1 MAATGG
7 AVGFALHIDD
17 EFLNKIQRADSMI
30 TDLANKSEQART
42 RVVEAFREMGD
53 KGVGHFIQKLHEA
66 QQKLDAIGN
75 KTVNIDVTGI
85 DKIGTQAANTAD
97 IVNKMLS
104 EVNKISSAQS
114 TAPDKIMPNIGQLKA
129 EIDNINKQLTDANSK
144 LTMEQ
149 QQTLVNTREFFKQVV
164 AEQQK
169 STSQRLQ
176 EIQKLNEANKKAN
189 EEQIQLRR
197 KVNEENIRSYQKDL
211 EAERKSFAEREKVW
225 INGFDEYDKKQ
236 RAIKDKEKK
245 DAEERNKA
253 AEKAAKENIKA
264 RNAQFNAFLK
274 SIDNEAKAAEK
285 ADADMVKSS
294 NKRMAQVTANL
305 AKEEEAR
312 RKALTQVSAPQGTNT
327 QSDVMMY
334 SYYTYRIKELTD
346 QMDAL
351 TRKTKE
357 YEEAQKRI
365 AAGKGGVLSQQEK
378 TEYKNNLQ
386 KIKSIQ
392 DQIDAYGKLQQAIV
406 TTNNTRMAQ
415 ERKAQQF
422 SNSMRSYLS
431 DQQYSNE
438 VLAKMRNFYAEE
450 ERLAAK
456 AAAAKKQQ
464 AEEYKKTFEGAYQM
478 YLSASGWKQEEEAL
492 KYLKLAR
499 KNLPETDSDFI
510 RKKDALNAA
519 IQQLTESIKLNW
531 LTDKQITENITK
543 SYDQHV
549 KAIAREQKARE
560 RLNQQ
565 KEKEKVTSS
574 TQNAMQYSAEAK
586 SINEQVQ
593 AIKYLKIARDNLK
606 STNMTEEQ
614 YKQQIAAVNKEIQ
627 RQQTEVDKLRGKT
640 DQLGKSHRNLMDISG
655 QLQRRLALV
664 FSVSQITGYMNK
676 LVAVRGE
683 FELQQKSLQVLL
695 QNKDEANKLWQQT
708 VDLAVKSPFRVG
720 ELVSYTRQLAAY
732 RIETSKLFDTTKRLA
747 DVSAGLGVDMSRLIL
762 AYGQVRAANY
772 LRGTELRQFT
782 EAGIPMLDELA
793 KRFTELE
800 GRAVSAGDVFERISK
815 RMVSFKD
822 VEAVFRSMTDAGGTF
837 FQMQE
842 KQSETLKGMISN
854 LHDTIDLM
862 MNDIGA
868 SQEGILKGSVEVTN
882 ALVRDWRKWSIVL
895 QDVGIALAGL
905 KIAQLISALRSL
917 YLVGIEATMAMGG
930 MKAAVA
936 ALAKQFVAFG
946 AILKA
951 HPYVAIASTLLSAAI
966 VAKQFLDLSK
976 RLNNELT
983 KIDINGMFDASKLS
997 GNFKRLADIV
1007 VDTTKSYD
1015 EQKAALEQLR
1025 REYQDIL
1032 PDQILTSKGLKDL
1045 QGDYDEI
1052 TQSIYEYIAAKTKE
1066 RKVQYIESE
1075 YGKDLE
1081 NAATN
1086 MAKAIRKAIQNS
1098 IGEDVNISVSD
1109 LIPIVEQF
1117 RKGIEE
1123 GNITYEN
1130 MNDELA
1136 KMIKLHT
1143 GLSANVDDLN
1153 MALLTSAGGIQRTF
1167 GNVESSATAFFNTIK
1182 RIKAAIDEVKSSTV
1196 SFGGVAMQQVTAV
1209 KDEYI
1214 AKIAEIKEAIDT
1226 IKINPEDPTAL
1237 SKLDKL
1243 FNDIGLKAP
1252 EWKKI
1257 INDAFLL
1264 DQATMDANKAMYRAM
1279 IKRIWQV
1286 PLGANLE
1293 PMRANFVE
1301 QTEKELQKTLGTN
1314 QQKEVKRIMLDL
1326 SQSMKI
1332 ATTGMDAF
1340 FMDSTESIT
1349 EYANRIKSK
1358 IDDVK
1363 SNVKAYEKDI
1373 AQGTKL
1379 MPWSEEQY
1387 TQFKNQ
1393 LPLMEAFL
1401 KYFDAFLDKDKK
1413 TTGQGKDWFA
1423 ELAKNIKDANK
1434 EFMSLNQ
1441 SFDKMTA
1448 KNMAMEKFKGVFEET
1463 LAALSSKGMSIQLG
1477 EIDFTTEEG
1486 SIEALKML
1494 KDRLPSTAYKSRLEV
1509 EKALSDIKG
1518 EVDIKVKKSTDEQLK
1533 KDVQRIF
1540 DKYSLYLEL
1549 KKLNVPTDLAK
1560 QMFDIDATDLE
1571 GVRKAIEE
1579 MKPQFKGTEMEKT
1592 YKDYLDKINQMEAD
1606 AQIERTKTYVKYLMK
1621 SQSEAIKIKI
1631 EELRQIQEIQSQ
1643 FEGQQAKAM
1652 IAGVQKES
1660 RQKMQKQQWT
1670 DFKNTDM
1677 YSMIFSDLENMG
1689 TQAIDLLYEKLNGL
1703 KNSLSDLPAESV
1715 KEIMTQIEKLQ
1726 SIKIQRN
1733 PFKEIKTTMA
1743 DINALQEQGRT
1754 EAVLQDELSISTA
1767 AAQAAQEQVDA
1778 IDLIMNTRDKDLLKQ
1793 QMGVVWTEKY
1803 NNYLSMTTDE
1813 LENNRDLQSSI
1824 VRSQEKIAKEAT
1836 KDLNTYAERRKELE
1850 GMKQQWADMQS
1861 TFGGFGDS
1869 LMGTLEAVGVDSDSA
1884 AMAFAQMG
1892 VDLVDVVMQSV
1903 QLAIQLEIIRV
1914 NAIAAGTAMNT
1925 MLGVIGWVSMAL
1937 QAVTKL
1943 FSAIFGMGDKKK
1955 QQQIEKLQDQVES
1968 LSKTYEKLTEAVDN
1982 AYSLNTLKEDTE
1994 EANRNLQRQITMY
2007 NQMIKLE
2014 EDKKK
2019 TDKDKIKGW
2028 RDEIAS
2034 LQDEI
2039 AENNKKMVSTATD
2052 GILDSVLDASRSFT
2066 DAWLEAFQETGKGLS
2081 GLESEF
2087 KDMMQNLVK
2096 QQATMLITNQYVK
2109 SWKDALEQYINPQDL
2124 ELTTDEAKRWVDTV
2138 TTSLPQ
2144 LNQALE
2150 NYFKA
2155 MQAAGVDLSGEQSGD
2170 SMSGLQRGIDS
2181 LSEATGEILASY
2193 LNSIRFFV
2201 AEQNTILTNISAKLL
2216 GDTTT
2221 ENPMVTQLKIIAAQT
2236 SAINNLL
2243 NSCTR
2248 GGHRLGGMGLKIFM
2262 D

>member
-53 KGVGHFIQKLHEA
+53 KGVGYLIQKLQEA
-66 QQKLDAIGN
+66 QQKLDTLTAKDVKINVSGIEN
-75 KTVNIDVTGI
+75 VSTAAARSADEVNRLFNTLVSMSSTNATLVSTIASLTANISSFTTEAKGATKDI
-85 DKIGTQAANTAD
+85 DKLTEVENKLAKQSEALNKIRNTSIND
-97 IVNKMLS
+97 KKS
-104 EVNKISSAQS
+104 EVSYQRQMNDARDLLNFEKQRKQAIEE
-114 TAPDKIMPNIGQLKA
+114 TDKANANAHKA
-129 EIDNINKQLTDANSK
+129 NMDRLN
-144 LTMEQ
+144 
-149 QQTLVNTREFFKQVV
+149 
-164 AEQQK
+164 AEK
-169 STSQRLQ
+169 MAL
-176 EIQKLNEANKKAN
+176 EANKIAQRDIAQQNINNAN
-189 EEQIQLRR
+189 IARNSTLQNANIIKQQTNAQLEQARQLSLANKQAAADAKVAAEQIKTASMHQ
-197 KVNEENIRSYQKDL
+197 I
-211 EAERKSFAEREKVW
+211 
-225 INGFDEYDKKQ
+225 
-236 RAIKDKEKK
+236 
-245 DAEERNKA
+245 A
-253 AEKAAKENIKA
+253 AEKDKQAQIK
-264 RNAQFNAFLK
+264 RT
-274 SIDNEAKAAEK
+274 INEINRLAKAYK
-285 ADADMVKSS
+285 AMPTVIS
-294 NKRMAQVTANL
+294 AQGLST
-305 AKEEEAR
+305 
-312 RKALTQVSAPQGTNT
+312 
-327 QSDVMMY
+327 
-334 SYYTYRIKELTD
+334 
-346 QMDAL
+346 
-351 TRKTKE
+351 
-357 YEEAQKRI
+357 
-365 AAGKGGVLSQQEK
+365 VL
-378 TEYKNNLQ
+378 
-386 KIKSIQ
+386 
-392 DQIDAYGKLQQAIV
+392 
-406 TTNNTRMAQ
+406 
-415 ERKAQQF
+415 F
-422 SNSMRSYLS
+422 
-431 DQQYSNE
+431 
-438 VLAKMRNFYAEE
+438 
-450 ERLAAK
+450 
-456 AAAAKKQQ
+456 
-464 AEEYKKTFEGAYQM
+464 
-478 YLSASGWKQEEEAL
+478 
-492 KYLKLAR
+492 
-499 KNLPETDSDFI
+499 DS
-510 RKKDALNAA
+510 R
-519 IQQLTESIKLNW
+519 
-531 LTDKQITENITK
+531 
-543 SYDQHV
+543 H
-549 KAIAREQKARE
+549 
-560 RLNQQ
+560 
-565 KEKEKVTSS
+565 
-574 TQNAMQYSAEAK
+574 AK
-586 SINEQVQ
+586 SINQYLAAINNIKSAMRDLDQTDVNFKANQKKLNDELDRLNKKLLQ
-593 AIKYLKIARDNLK
+593 AGYSSKKIA
-606 STNMTEEQ
+606 Q
-614 YKQQIAAVNKEIQ
+614 
-627 RQQTEVDKLRGKT
+627 
-640 DQLGKSHRNLMDISG
+640 SHRNLMDISG

-822 VEAVFRSMTDAGGTF
+822 VESVFRSMTDAGGTF

-862 MNDIGA
+862 LNDLGKTND
-868 SQEGILKGSVEVTN
+868 GVLKGAVSSVN
-882 ALVRDWRKWSIVL
+882 SLVQNWRAWKIAII
-895 QDVGIALAGL
+895 DVGTAIAML
-905 KIAQLISALRSL
+905 KIYQIAKAIKSIA
-917 YLVGIEATMAMGG
+917 VAGIEATIALGG
-930 MKAAVA
+930 MNAKVA
-936 ALAKQFVAFG
+936 LLARQLQTLWLVMRAHPLLMLTGALVSALVALKQF
-946 AILKA
+946 
-951 HPYVAIASTLLSAAI
+951 S
-966 VAKQFLDLSK
+966 DLSK

-1066 RKVQYIESE
+1066 RKIQFIESE

-1109 LIPIVEQF
+1109 LMPIVEQF

-1264 DQATMDANKAMYRAM
+1264 DQATMDANEAMYRAM

-1463 LAALSSKGMSIQLG
+1463 LAALSSKGTSIQLG

-1660 RQKMQKQQWT
+1660 RQKMQKQQWA

-1677 YSMIFSDLENMG
+1677 YSMIFGDLENMG

-1733 PFKEIKTTMA
+1733 PFKELKTTMA

-1793 QMGVVWTEKY
+1793 QMGVAWTEKY

-1824 VRSQEKIAKEAT
+1824 ARSQEKIAKEAT

-1850 GMKQQWADMQS
+1850 GMKQQWTDMQS
-1861 TFGGFGDS
+1861 TFGSLGDS

-1925 MLGVIGWVSMAL
+1925 MLSVIGWVSMAL

-1955 QQQIEKLQDQVES
+1955 QQQIDKLQDQVES
-1968 LSKTYEKLTEAVDN
+1968 LSKTYEKLTKAVDN

-2039 AENNKKMVSTATD
+2039 AENNKKMVSTVTD

-2170 SMSGLQRGIDS
+2170 SMSGLQRGIES

>member
-66 QQKLDAIGN
+66 QQKLDTLTAKDVKINVSGIEN
-75 KTVNIDVTGI
+75 VSTAAARSADEVNRLFNTLVSMSSTNATLVSTIASLTANISSFTTEAKGATKDI
-85 DKIGTQAANTAD
+85 DKLTEVENKLAKQSEALNKIRNTSIND
-97 IVNKMLS
+97 KKS
-104 EVNKISSAQS
+104 EVSYQRQMNDARDLLNFEKQRKQAIEE
-114 TAPDKIMPNIGQLKA
+114 TDKANANAHKA
-129 EIDNINKQLTDANSK
+129 NMDRLN
-144 LTMEQ
+144 
-149 QQTLVNTREFFKQVV
+149 
-164 AEQQK
+164 AEK
-169 STSQRLQ
+169 MAL
-176 EIQKLNEANKKAN
+176 EANKIAQRDIAQQNINNAN
-189 EEQIQLRR
+189 IARNSTLQNANIIKQQTNAQLEQARQLSLANKQAAADAKVAAEQIKTASMHQ
-197 KVNEENIRSYQKDL
+197 I
-211 EAERKSFAEREKVW
+211 
-225 INGFDEYDKKQ
+225 
-236 RAIKDKEKK
+236 
-245 DAEERNKA
+245 A
-253 AEKAAKENIKA
+253 AEKDKQAQIK
-264 RNAQFNAFLK
+264 RT
-274 SIDNEAKAAEK
+274 INEINRLAKAYK
-285 ADADMVKSS
+285 AMPTVIS
-294 NKRMAQVTANL
+294 AQGLST
-305 AKEEEAR
+305 
-312 RKALTQVSAPQGTNT
+312 
-327 QSDVMMY
+327 
-334 SYYTYRIKELTD
+334 
-346 QMDAL
+346 
-351 TRKTKE
+351 
-357 YEEAQKRI
+357 
-365 AAGKGGVLSQQEK
+365 VL
-378 TEYKNNLQ
+378 
-386 KIKSIQ
+386 
-392 DQIDAYGKLQQAIV
+392 
-406 TTNNTRMAQ
+406 
-415 ERKAQQF
+415 F
-422 SNSMRSYLS
+422 
-431 DQQYSNE
+431 
-438 VLAKMRNFYAEE
+438 
-450 ERLAAK
+450 
-456 AAAAKKQQ
+456 
-464 AEEYKKTFEGAYQM
+464 
-478 YLSASGWKQEEEAL
+478 
-492 KYLKLAR
+492 
-499 KNLPETDSDFI
+499 DS
-510 RKKDALNAA
+510 R
-519 IQQLTESIKLNW
+519 
-531 LTDKQITENITK
+531 
-543 SYDQHV
+543 H
-549 KAIAREQKARE
+549 
-560 RLNQQ
+560 
-565 KEKEKVTSS
+565 
-574 TQNAMQYSAEAK
+574 AK
-586 SINEQVQ
+586 SINQYLAAINNIKSAMRDLDQTDVNFKANQKKLNDELDRLNKKLLQ
-593 AIKYLKIARDNLK
+593 AGYSSKKIA
-606 STNMTEEQ
+606 Q
-614 YKQQIAAVNKEIQ
+614 
-627 RQQTEVDKLRGKT
+627 
-640 DQLGKSHRNLMDISG
+640 SHRNLMDISG

-664 FSVSQITGYMNK
+664 FSVSQISGYIK
-676 LVAVRGE
+676 QLVSVRGE

-762 AYGQVRAANY
+762 AYGQVRAAKY

-862 MNDIGA
+862 MNDIGT

-976 RLNNELT
+976 RLNNELA
-983 KIDINGMFDASKLS
+983 KMDASGLFDASRLS
-997 GNFKRLADIV
+997 SNFKRLAESAT
-1007 VDTTKSYD
+1007 DTTKSYD

-1045 QGDYDEI
+1045 QGDYDKI

-1066 RKVQYIESE
+1066 RKIQFIESE

-1109 LIPIVEQF
+1109 LMPIVEQF

-1264 DQATMDANKAMYRAM
+1264 DQATMDANEAMYRAM

-1358 IDDVK
+1358 IDDIK

-1463 LAALSSKGMSIQLG
+1463 LAALSSKGTSIQLG

-1677 YSMIFSDLENMG
+1677 YSMIFGDLENMG

-1733 PFKEIKTTMA
+1733 PFKELKTTMA

-1850 GMKQQWADMQS
+1850 GMKQQWADIQS
-1861 TFGGFGDS
+1861 TFGSLGDS

-1925 MLGVIGWVSMAL
+1925 MLSVIGWVSMAL

-1955 QQQIEKLQDQVES
+1955 QQQIDKLQDQVES
-1968 LSKTYEKLTEAVDN
+1968 LSKTYEKLTKAVDN

-2039 AENNKKMVSTATD
+2039 AENNKKMVSTVTD